1 MSTNVLTKEDIKRE
15 VITIDAKNQPL
26 GRLASQVAQI
36 LMGKTKP
43 QFVPYMDNGDKVIV
57 LNAALVK
64 VTGKK
69 ETQKTYTRHSGYPGG
84 LRVQTLAEV
93 RASKPTELVRHA
105 VKGMLPKNRLGKEML
120 LKLEIH

>member
-43 QFVPYMDNGDKVIV
+43 QFVPYMDNGDKVVV